1 MESYTAWIVNIGNEL
16 LIGKTVNTN
25 GAWLAR
31 KLTLLGYKVLRIV
44 CIPDSENDVIEIV
57 RSAIER
63 GVRLLI
69 TTGGLGPTFDDR
81 TSEYLAKALNTEWV
95 LNEEAY
101 RIVMETLRTRGL
113 EPTEPRIKQAKMPKG
128 AKPIPNIYGTAP
140 GIWIE
145 RSNTIIIALPGVPQ
159 EMMEMF
165 ERYVESK
172 LRDLGPKM
180 YFAEKIFKVEG
191 VMEADI
197 VHILVKG
204 LKMSDRVYI
213 KSHPKGK
220 ALLEIHVYA
229 SDENEDKA
237 RDIVLK
243 VSEFLT
249 NELTKLGAKIE
260 ELKT

>member
-44 CIPDSENDVIEIV
+44 CIPDSENDVVEIV
-57 RSAIER
+57 RLAIKR
-63 GVRLLI
+63 DVRLLI

-101 RIVMETLRTRGL
+101 RIVMETLRARGL

-145 RSNTIIIALPGVPQ
+145 RN
-159 EMMEMF
+159 
-165 ERYVESK
+165 K
-172 LRDLGPKM
+172 DLGPKM
-180 YFAEKIFKVEG
+180 YFAEKILKVEG
-191 VMEADI
+191 IMEAEI
-197 VHILVKG
+197 THILVKG

-229 SDENEDKA
+229 SDESEDKA
-237 RDIVLK
+237 KDVVLK
-243 VSEFLT
+243 VSEFLI
-249 NELTKLGAKIE
+249 NELAKLGAKIE